1 MIFLIKL
8 LRIFII
14 NNLNI
19 DFLSVFGIINIMIST
34 KDVTK
39 YSTALT
45 GEPFLFN
52 ETRILAGFLVS
63 GEEMITLRKRNL
75 TENLIMHKRMGSLRR
90 VTSPI
95 FRRLSVISP
104 AAMQILADGDLDSA
118 KIILLVSIAK
128 TDRLVRD
135 FLINIYSDK
144 LDMKLSKIDKS
155 DIERYF
161 ESVYEEEPYLRDRT
175 EQTKAKLKQQLMKIM
190 VESGLAD
197 KQSSDFLVTRP
208 NFSNKLANQLVADG
222 ESEYIK
228 ILGGSL

>member
-1 MIFLIKL
+1 
-8 LRIFII
+8 
-14 NNLNI
+14 
-19 DFLSVFGIINIMIST
+19 MIST
-34 KDVTK
+34 KDATV
-39 YSTALT
+39 YSARLT

-52 ETRILAGFLVS
+52 ECRTLAKLLAA
-63 GEEMITLRKRNL
+63 GENIDALKVRNI
-75 TENLIMHKRMGSLRR
+75 TENLILHKKINSLKR
-90 VTSPI
+90 VNLPI

-144 LDMKLSKIDKS
+144 LAMKLSKIDKS

-190 VESGLAD
+190 VESGLTD
-197 KQSSDFLVTRP
+197 KQSTSFLVTRP

-222 ESEYIK
+222 DSEYIK